1 MQELLEENTVNYN
14 KEVNDDPYAF
24 LPGWLHKR

>member
-1 MQELLEENTVNYN
+1 MQKLLEENTVIYN
-14 KEVNDDPYAF
+14 KDVKDDPYAF